1 MVKRGEDL
9 GRENRNLRGLAF
21 SVPAATYAG
30 ARFHLYM
37 LGEASGKANTG
48 AEDLEDK
55 GVAFL
60 NQLDS
65 TVDTNPHCLQSVQ
78 VLGFGYA
85 VDNGAVTYM

>member
-1 MVKRGEDL
+1 MVKRGEDSR
-9 GRENRNLRGLAF
+9 RENGDLRGLVF
-21 SVPAATYAG
+21 SVPATTYVG
-30 ARFHLYM
+30 ARFHLHM
-37 LGEASGKANTG
+37 LGEASGKAYPG

-65 TVDTNPHCLQSVQ
+65 PADTNPHCFQPVQ

-85 VDNGAVTYM
+85 VDQGAITYM